1 MAFASGGINT
11 SSGRETAPG
20 GRFFI
25 CAVLSL
31 VLMYFDQRDGWSER
45 IRYVLQAV
53 AYPIQVTVGSPGRL
67 ASATREF
74 FRSRNSLRA
83 QNSDLEAK
91 VRELSLRTERY
102 EALLQE
108 NAQLRGLTSS
118 LPPLVSKSLLA
129 DVVDADLGRLR
140 QRLVINQGE
149 REGLFRSQSVVDTSG
164 LVGQLVRV
172 GPWSAEVMLITDPEA
187 AVPVEIL
194 RSGERTIA
202 VGTGDSR
209 ELQLPY
215 LPATADV
222 KAGDEI
228 VTSGLG
234 GVFPAGIPVG
244 KITENTRDPDDLLA
258 HVRAT
263 PSAQLDRTRHVLAL
277 WFDPSNPAAPRRPEM
292 LNTLPPASVTDPV
305 THEPAPPKQAS
316 KPAAAAGTETP
327 APKPPP
333 RRVPFGPRAG
343 FTRPAAPETDHS
355 QPVPTPAPPSQP
367 AQPVPV
373 QPETVQPETA
383 QPVPARPETAQ

>member
-1 MAFASGGINT
+1 MAFAGGGMNT
-11 SSGRETAPG
+11 PSTRESAPG
-20 GRFFI
+20 GRFFV

-31 VLMYFDQRDGWSER
+31 VLMFFDQRDGWSAR

-74 FRSRNSLRA
+74 FRSRDSLRA
-83 QNSDLEAK
+83 QNAQLQQK
-91 VRELSLRTERY
+91 VQELSLRTVRY
-102 EALLQE
+102 QALLQE
-108 NAQLRGLTSS
+108 NAQLRGLTSA
-118 LPPLVSKSLLA
+118 LPPLVSKSVLA
-129 DVVDADLGRLR
+129 DVVNADLGRLR

-149 REGLFRSQSVVDTSG
+149 REGLFRSQSVVDATG

-187 AVPVEIL
+187 AVPVQIL

-202 VGTGDSR
+202 VGNGDSS
-209 ELQLPY
+209 ELELPY

-222 KAGDEI
+222 RAGDEI

-244 KITENTRDPDDLLA
+244 KITENKRDPDDLLA
-258 HVRAT
+258 HVRAA

-292 LNTLPPASVTDPV
+292 LNTLPPATVADPV
-305 THEPAPPKQAS
+305 TREPAPPKQATRTAA
-316 KPAAAAGTETP
+316 PAATAAQ
-327 APKPPP
+327 PPP
-333 RRVPFGPRAG
+333 PQPAVPFGPRPG
-343 FTRPAAPETDHS
+343 FTRPAAPRRT
-355 QPVPTPAPPSQP
+355 QPEPAQSQP
-367 AQPVPV
+367 AQTEP
-373 QPETVQPETA
+373 A
-383 QPVPARPETAQ
+383 QTEPAQ

>member
-1 MAFASGGINT
+1 VAFAGGGMNT
-11 SSGRETAPG
+11 SSARETAPG

-31 VLMYFDQRDGWSER
+31 VLMYFDQRDGWSGR

-74 FRSRNSLRA
+74 FRSRDSLRE
-83 QNSDLEAK
+83 QNTQLEQK
-91 VRELSLRTERY
+91 VQELSLRTERF
-102 EALLQE
+102 EAMEQE
-108 NAQLRGLTSS
+108 NAQLRGLTGA

-129 DVVDADLGRLR
+129 DVINADLGRLR

-149 REGLFRSQSVVDTSG
+149 RADLFRSQSVVDTNG

-194 RSGERTIA
+194 RSGEHTIA

-209 ELQLPY
+209 ELELPY

-222 KAGDEI
+222 KAGDRI

-244 KITENTRDPDDLLA
+244 KITKSTRDPDDLLA
-258 HVRAT
+258 HVLAE

-292 LNTLPPASVTDPV
+292 LNTLPPATVADPV
-305 THEPAPPKQAS
+305 THEPAPPG
-316 KPAAAAGTETP
+316 PAAAP
-327 APKPPP
+327 ATKAPASEPPAQKPPQRP
-333 RRVPFGPRAG
+333 PVPFGPRPG
-343 FTRPAAPETDHS
+343 FTRPAAPE
-355 QPVPTPAPPSQP
+355 PAPQQP
-367 AQPVPV
+367 AQPEPV
-373 QPETVQPETA
+373 QAEPA
-383 QPVPARPETAQ
+383 Q